1 MDTHDQLYEGLHEFT
16 AVSMPARNLSPRT
29 RTEYANDIKDLIA
42 FLVSK
47 GIEAWPQVGLTDLN
61 KYMAELDRR
70 GLKPSSRNRKAYAIK
85 TFFAFLQQSGR
96 TDTNQ
101 ADQLIP
107 PKIPKREP
115 RFLSEAEYL
124 ALLAQISNSRDK
136 AIVMLFL
143 QTGMRLSEL
152 VGLNVSDVQLPKR
165 VSKNPEDVGLVHVS
179 RKGSDM
185 EYLPLNWKAC
195 EALNSWFIER
205 ERLCER
211 KNVTISALF
220 LSKYGKR
227 PSQRAIQQMLEK
239 YLNRA
244 GIKVATVHT
253 LRHTMATHYLA
264 KGGDVKSIQ
273 AMLGHSSLRTT
284 EIYVSLAKKAQRKMV
299 QELAL

>member
-179 RKGSDM
+179 RKG
-185 EYLPLNWKAC
+185 
-195 EALNSWFIER
+195 F
-205 ERLCER
+205 
-211 KNVTISALF
+211 
-220 LSKYGKR
+220 
-227 PSQRAIQQMLEK
+227 
-239 YLNRA
+239 
-244 GIKVATVHT
+244 
-253 LRHTMATHYLA
+253 
-264 KGGDVKSIQ
+264 
-273 AMLGHSSLRTT
+273 
-284 EIYVSLAKKAQRKMV
+284 
-299 QELAL
+299 

>member
-1 MDTHDQLYEGLHEFT
+1 
-16 AVSMPARNLSPRT
+16 
-29 RTEYANDIKDLIA
+29 
-42 FLVSK
+42 
-47 GIEAWPQVGLTDLN
+47 
-61 KYMAELDRR
+61 
-70 GLKPSSRNRKAYAIK
+70 
-85 TFFAFLQQSGR
+85 
-96 TDTNQ
+96 
-101 ADQLIP
+101 
-107 PKIPKREP
+107 
-115 RFLSEAEYL
+115 
-124 ALLAQISNSRDK
+124 
-136 AIVMLFL
+136 
-143 QTGMRLSEL
+143 
-152 VGLNVSDVQLPKR
+152 
-165 VSKNPEDVGLVHVS
+165 
-179 RKGSDM
+179 M